1 MQINS
6 NWALMLV
13 RAVITFMVVMSIA
26 ACGNQKSVKFEQV
39 YSGTN
44 GPMEIGEQ
52 YFSAQV
58 ELDNSWI
65 KQSLN
70 SGDYQKLLDQ
80 TDFSRQVIVAFS
92 AGEMESFSGKIHI
105 ASVYQYTGSKDL
117 PINLRVKIGVLNS
130 ECKVDTISFPFAIA
144 IIERPKE
151 FSPVGGLDVTTF
163 EDQCK

>member
-6 NWALMLV
+6 NWTLMV

-92 AGEMESFSGKIHI
+92 AGEMESFSGKFILR
-105 ASVYQYTGSKDL
+105 AYTN
-117 PINLRVKIGVLNS
+117 IREVKIFQS
-130 ECKVDTISFPFAIA
+130 IS
-144 IIERPKE
+144 
-151 FSPVGGLDVTTF
+151 GLRLGF
-163 EDQCK
+163 